1 MHILEGLLALAVFG
15 AGIYGIYRLA
25 KRDGSL

>member
-1 MHILEGLLALAVFG
+1 MQIVLGIVALIVFG

-25 KRDGSL
+25 KRNGDL